1 MPEGVGGADGTGPGN
16 DRGDRR
22 RQHHGNTP
30 GHHRSRAGLRR
41 VRNTHRPLRD
51 TTAEPGYRPTP
62 AGTDRNPRTGPDVVG
77 VLGRRPRPDHLP
89 GRRTH
94 RTPRTRGTA
103 GDGRRQRPTQ
113 PPGPRIPGRTRLCLR
128 RVGAPGLD
136 RGRHRGPAGVGRTPG
151 RGADGGRTCGMA
163 GHGRGST
170 SSKRPHTYRHAVRRR
185 PLRGHVSGGD
195 VDMRVLMN
203 EAAPEVP
210 TPHGR
215 ADQDTL
221 EQLYAYPDTSTRPWT
236 RANMVAT
243 LDGAAMGNDG
253 RTASINTEPDLV
265 VYTLLRDLADVI
277 LVGAGTA
284 RLEGYRS
291 PARRSGD
298 RAERAVA
305 EGRTAH
311 PELAVVSRGAHVP
324 PLL

>member
-1 MPEGVGGADGTGPGN
+1 
-16 DRGDRR
+16 
-22 RQHHGNTP
+22 
-30 GHHRSRAGLRR
+30 
-41 VRNTHRPLRD
+41 
-51 TTAEPGYRPTP
+51 
-62 AGTDRNPRTGPDVVG
+62 
-77 VLGRRPRPDHLP
+77 
-89 GRRTH
+89 
-94 RTPRTRGTA
+94 
-103 GDGRRQRPTQ
+103 
-113 PPGPRIPGRTRLCLR
+113 
-128 RVGAPGLD
+128 
-136 RGRHRGPAGVGRTPG
+136 
-151 RGADGGRTCGMA
+151 
-163 GHGRGST
+163 
-170 SSKRPHTYRHAVRRR
+170 
-185 PLRGHVSGGD
+185 
-195 VDMRVLMN
+195 MRVLMN

-284 RLEGYRS
+284 RLEGYRR

-324 PLL
+324 PLLAAPAPDRGEVLMITCAAAGPSALARARKVLGTDRVVIAGEDEVDLPLAVTALHDRGLPRVLCEGGPQLLADVAASGVLDEMCQTVVPLLAGGTAPRITKGTPADLDLRPRLLLESHGTLLHRWIRPDA